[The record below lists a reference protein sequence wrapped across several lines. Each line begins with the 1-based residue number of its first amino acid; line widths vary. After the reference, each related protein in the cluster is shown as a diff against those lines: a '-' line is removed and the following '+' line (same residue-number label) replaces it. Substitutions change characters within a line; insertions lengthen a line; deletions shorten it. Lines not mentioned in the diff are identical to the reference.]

1 MSSAS
6 LQTTAPPRQPPSRE
20 EARAQ
25 LLTLQAKPNQSQLA
39 REWLWSRSKVR
50 RLIAACRAQ
59 GVIPPAA
66 TATKKRKSN
75 KRAGQAR
82 QASIDTGASAP
93 APQAPAP
100 SFAPGKDII
109 AMPHAI
115 TIDQGRTEPNGLGYD
130 DDISIPDMQRGRSN
144 DTRTN
149 RRPSWRRR
157 LAAAIFDNH
166 VPVILK
172 LAAVTLGTIGLVLN
186 VNYYASMGRTPA
198 EATMLAVVGA
208 VIDVMMIWMLAV
220 AGDLWRQRR
229 RLAAGAAF
237 VVWLFAALMS
247 FLASDGFTSSN
258 ILDTSSSRAK
268 SVSESA
274 ALAAKLDQ
282 LRRDRAAVTESRSP
296 AEIDAVIQQQQPRVP
311 AWKWKESNGCT
322 TAVGTGPACRTI
334 NTLRQ
339 ARADAI
345 RRGELD
351 GMIARA
357 EDDFHALP
365 AYSSADPGADMASK
379 LLTAASFGAVEINA
393 ANVQT
398 IRIAGLTLAP
408 LSSGLLLFFANL
420 LWRERGDDDDDDAPI
435 M

>member
-6 LQTTAPPRQPPSRE
+6 LQPISRD
-20 EARAQ
+20 EARAR
-25 LLTLQAKPNQSQLA
+25 LRALAGKPNASRLA
-39 REWLWSRSKVR
+39 REWSWSRSKVR
-50 RLIAACRAQ
+50 RLIAACCAE
-59 GVIPPAA
+59 GEIAPAA
-66 TATKKRKSN
+66 RAARANNRANTKKRAAGTP
-75 KRAGQAR
+75 RAE
-82 QASIDTGASAP
+82 TNAP
-93 APQAPAP
+93 PP
-100 SFAPGKDII
+100 PGKDII

-115 TIDQGRTEPNGLGYD
+115 TLDRGRTEPNGFGHD
-130 DDISIPDMQRGRSN
+130 DDISIPERQDERRN
-144 DTRTN
+144 DTHTRRWTN
-149 RRPSWRRR
+149 RRPSWLRR
-157 LAAAIFDNH
+157 LAAAISDNH

-172 LAAVTLGTIGLVLN
+172 LAAVTLGAIGLVLN

-198 EATMLAVVGA
+198 EATMLAIVGA

-258 ILDTSSSRAK
+258 ILDTNSSRAK

-274 ALAAKLDQ
+274 ALTAKLDQ
-282 LRRDRAAVTESRSP
+282 LRRDRAAITESRSP

-311 AWKWKESNGCT
+311 AWKWKDSNGCT
-322 TAVGTGPACRTI
+322 TAAGTGSACRTI
-334 NTLRQ
+334 NMLRQ
-339 ARADAI
+339 AKADAI
-345 RRGELD
+345 RRDELD
-351 GMIARA
+351 GMIAKA
-357 EDDFHALP
+357 ESDFHALP
-365 AYSSADPGADMASK
+365 AYSSTDPGADMASK
-379 LLTAASFGAVEINA
+379 LLTAASFGAVDINPG
-393 ANVQT
+393 NVQT

-435 M
+435 I